1 MVGSRFS
8 PAAEVNYSSTEGELI
23 AVGDAFHTN
32 KYFTLGCP
40 KLLVETYHKPLL
52 GLMSNKHLDAI
63 DKPRLV
69 NLKQKM
75 IG

>member
-8 PAAEVNYSSTEGELI
+8 PAAEANYSSTEGELI